1 MNDQKPTPQESMA
14 IITRMIEASKQ
25 RRSMPDLRISVMWA
39 VLTIVTALIVLLVR
53 LIHYTP
59 WINFVWF
66 AIPVI
71 GLPANYFLVAR
82 SKADK
87 GAKTAI
93 DVFSD
98 GIWRI
103 VGFIAIMLT
112 AVCLV
117 FNLMGYPQAWLA
129 MFFYAF
135 IVVGFGAAMQGVVL
149 KENSYIFGG
158 MFSIMSGF
166 VLIAMGICNFNLHI
180 AFVFPLYILCFL
192 LMFIVPAIII
202 RKKFNARKQ

>member
-93 DVFSD
+93 DVLQRWNMAHS
-98 GIWRI
+98 RI
-103 VGFIAIMLT
+103 HRHYAHSRLSCVQPHGLSPGMACNVFL
-112 AVCLV
+112 CLHRRWV
-117 FNLMGYPQAWLA
+117 RRSNAGSGAQREFLYFRRNVLDNVRIRVNSNGNLQFQPAHRLCVSALHPVLPADVYCPCNYHPQK
-129 MFFYAF
+129 
-135 IVVGFGAAMQGVVL
+135 I
-149 KENSYIFGG
+149 
-158 MFSIMSGF
+158 
-166 VLIAMGICNFNLHI
+166 
-180 AFVFPLYILCFL
+180 
-192 LMFIVPAIII
+192 
-202 RKKFNARKQ
+202 